1 MNRSIILVLLGVLML
16 TLVIV
21 VPVVANAS
29 SLSDPKASDVHVTLE
44 WAAFTASHAA
54 VNYVVEGRFETP
66 AGYLPIKCPVSKAQL
81 YDAKGK
87 DITGAVVTSCRHE
100 GENQYSVAQYFYN
113 DFQSSA
119 PETLEVTIGDITLMP
134 VGNGEVRHFPL
145 VGAYSF
151 AGQFKRGA
159 EITVYPRQQVEQ
171 HGVSL
176 AVNRVDFT
184 PSTIKVDACIVLPD
198 RRDWVPDAYL
208 SVAGRRIPVDEWF
221 IPNFREDP
229 KVFERCERCYTFLAY
244 TDIPDFRQ
252 KDEGTIAFGVA
263 EVYTNVPECVDAQG
277 LDKIKYELEKHGFQP
292 ELDQSG
298 YYCFMRDIFASALGE
313 EDKASLVEYIVTT
326 LPEHVVGPFEVEI
339 H

>member
-1 MNRSIILVLLGVLML
+1 MNRSKTFVLLGVLML

-21 VPVVANAS
+21 VPGLANAS
-29 SLSDPKASDVHVTLE
+29 SLSDPKASGVDVTME

-66 AGYLPIKCPVSKAQL
+66 SGYLPIKCPVSKAQL
-81 YDAKGK
+81 FDAGGN
-87 DITGAVVTSCRHE
+87 DITGTVVTSCRHE

-113 DFQSSA
+113 DFQSIA
-119 PETLEVTIGDITLMP
+119 PETLEIAIGDLTLMP
-134 VGNGEVRHFPL
+134 VGNGKVRHLPL
-145 VGAYSF
+145 VGTYSF
-151 AGQFKRGA
+151 SGQFKQDS
-159 EITVYPRQQVEQ
+159 EITVNPRQQVEQ

-198 RRDWVPDAYL
+198 NRDWVPDAYL
-208 SVAGRRIPVDEWF
+208 SVAGRRIPVGEWF

-229 KVFERCERCYTFLAY
+229 EVFERRERCYTFLAY

-252 KDEGTIAFGVA
+252 MDRGAISFGVA
-263 EVYTNVPECVDAQG
+263 EIYTNVPECVDAQG
-277 LDKIKYELEKHGFQP
+277 LKKIKYELEKHGFRP

-298 YYCFMRDIFASALGE
+298 YYCFMRDIFTSALGE
-313 EDKASLVEYIVTT
+313 EDKARLVEYIVKT